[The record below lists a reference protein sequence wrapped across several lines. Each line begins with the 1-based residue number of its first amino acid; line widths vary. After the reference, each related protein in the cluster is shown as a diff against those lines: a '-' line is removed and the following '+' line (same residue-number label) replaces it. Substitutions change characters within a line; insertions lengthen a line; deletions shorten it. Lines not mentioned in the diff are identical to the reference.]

1 MRALNFKGVEMKVKD
16 VLVSALGFAGREDV
30 AEALERG
37 DAPEGGIAEA
47 LKTALYCFNAVED
60 ELARRYVSITRT
72 DELTSGDGIYYYKD
86 FPRAPVKIV
95 SVKSDGAD
103 AAYKLTPTYM
113 ECEKKKIKVTYGYV
127 PSKKGVDGEG
137 EFSEGIIPLRLIA
150 AGTASEFCL
159 INGETGRAEIW
170 QNVYREEID
179 KVRRSALIE
188 MKLPPRR
195 WV

>member
-1 MRALNFKGVEMKVKD
+1 MKVKD
-16 VLVSALGFAGREDV
+16 ILVSALKYAGRDDV

-37 DAPEGGIAEA
+37 ETSDTGISEEV
-47 LKTALYCFNAVED
+47 KTALYCFNAVED

-72 DELTSGDGIYYYKD
+72 DELIGADGKYYYKD
-86 FPRAPVKIV
+86 FPRSPVKII
-95 SVKSDGAD
+95 SVKADGAD
-103 AAYKLTPTYM
+103 AAYKLTPTFM
-113 ECEKKKIKVTYGYV
+113 ECLKQRIRVTYGYV
-127 PSKKGVDGEG
+127 PSKKGVDGES
-137 EFSEGIIPLRLIA
+137 EFSEGIIPMRLVA

-170 QNVYREEID
+170 EKVYREEID
-179 KVRRSALIE
+179 GVRRSALIE